1 MLFIKHGECSS
12 SDWYWSSFGW
22 QFGRRTETIRW
33 TYIHIHIYHSLRYWG
48 SLHMML
54 LSFSSKIGVSF
65 SKLACIFNICSSM
78 VRNCHI
84 LEEPFNLYIQIWSSS
99 IFNQSILES
108 KSFPPWLHP
117 CIFNLHENTL
127 GAPPIHSP
135 YLLGEPHYSS
145 HPMTRAIKNIIMDIS
160 IYCYNILFSPHHTI
174 QNPYFRGYKVLTPS
188 SG

>member
-1 MLFIKHGECSS
+1 MLCEKSNGYCQNLGFIFEIRVTKWHTSKRVHFTLSYMLFIKHGECSS

-108 KSFPPWLHP
+108 KYFLPWLHP
-117 CIFNLHENTL
+117 CIFNLH
-127 GAPPIHSP
+127 
-135 YLLGEPHYSS
+135 
-145 HPMTRAIKNIIMDIS
+145 
-160 IYCYNILFSPHHTI
+160 
-174 QNPYFRGYKVLTPS
+174 
-188 SG
+188 